1 MKEET
6 KPITVKDDEWLA
18 RFIVFRK
25 WIRTSDRSLRPD
37 AFIPHPWPDLSVTRH
52 LELSQ
57 KEMWE
62 IGQGI
67 ADQRGTKLLG
77 RGDVQASVPRA
88 QRLQIEAAPIARN
101 LNHANVT
108 GWPADKPAQKMIAQE
123 IAARAFFVATALDR
137 GD

>member
-1 MKEET
+1 MPT
-6 KPITVKDDEWLA
+6 TVKDDEWLA
-18 RFIVFRK
+18 RFILFRK
-25 WIRTSDRSLRPD
+25 WIRNSDQTLRPD

-57 KEMWE
+57 NEIWE
-62 IGQGI
+62 TGQGV

-77 RGDVQASVPRA
+77 RGDVRASVPRG
-88 QRLQIEAAPIARN
+88 QRLQIEAAPIDGN
-101 LNHANVT
+101 LNHANIT

-123 IAARAFFVATALDR
+123 IAARAFFVATAMDK